1 MPSTKLR
8 AIIASE
14 DTEEQHLL
22 TDVVEREPGV
32 VVVGKAKNSLK
43 AMSLA
48 RSLRPDVVLVDSRLP
63 YNVGLDAVRLSRISG
78 LDTAMD
84 ISQELPKSMV
94 ILLPNTNMMVHRE
107 NGLYGNMEAYL
118 YMHTATA
125 SIPIRLRELFYETA
139 PASSLI
145 FAQVKTKERVSLRHQ
160 VNEICEKATLY
171 SGIAALGGLVLI
183 ITLFLAGA
191 GAFLAAGG
199 IAGLLL
205 SLTGRAI
212 ATFWPK
218 QGSIRHESQVTEV
231 LKLKEAQL
239 DSGIGMPQSKGGAA

>member
-14 DTEEQHLL
+14 DPEEQNLL

-32 VVVGKAKNSLK
+32 VVIGKARNSLK

-48 RSLRPDVVLVDSRLP
+48 RSLRPDVVVVDSRLP

-94 ILLPNTNMMVHRE
+94 ILLPNTNMMTYQGK
-107 NGLYGNMEAYL
+107 GLYGSAEAHL

-125 SIPIRLRELFYETA
+125 SIPIHLRELFYETA

-145 FAQVKTKERVSLRHQ
+145 FAQVQAREGISLRHK
-160 VNEICEKATLY
+160 VIEICERATLY

-183 ITLFLAGA
+183 ITFFLAGA

-205 SLTGRAI
+205 SLAGRAI
-212 ATFWPK
+212 AVFWPK
-218 QGSIRHESQVTEV
+218 RHSVSIESQIAEKA
-231 LKLKEAQL
+231 KLKEAQFANVI
-239 DSGIGMPQSKGGAA
+239 SIPQSKGGAA